1 MTDEKGVRL
10 SCLFIFTVAD
20 AATGKR
26 AQVFLP
32 SPVALSHPMGEGEL
46 CGDSGAHLGAPFL
59 NFGFDGVADLAGAGQ
74 LLIVAAL
81 ERGRIGKAP
90 MQAAGHARKYWAALG
105 AGLVANGD
113 NVGEALAGVVQVKH
127 GS

>member
-10 SCLFIFTVAD
+10 SCLFIFTIAG

-26 AQVFLP
+26 TQVCLP

-81 ERGRIGKAP
+81 ERGGVRKTP
-90 MQAAGHARKYWAALG
+90 VQAGGGAWKDGATLG
-105 AGLVANGD
+105 AGL
-113 NVGEALAGVVQVKH
+113 
-127 GS
+127 GSSPK